1 MELLLILT
9 YTAICIFIFK
19 IFNLPLNKWTVPTA
33 ALGGVV
39 LIGVLVLVMNYNH
52 PYTNMAGEFFVTT
65 PIVPGVTG
73 IVTEVEIQPDQLVE
87 KGTVLFRIDPKPF
100 ESVVRQKQA
109 LLADSQ
115 EGVKE
120 LEAGVAAA
128 HARVL
133 ETTAD
138 RDRSQ
143 GVFERYERGFDSGA
157 FAEVELENRR
167 QLYLSGEA
175 ALDRAEA
182 DLDRAQIEFEAV
194 IDGENPTVA
203 RLQAELEQARYDL
216 ERTVIRAPTSGYVSQ
231 LLLRPGMMAAS
242 LPLRPVMTFVHDE
255 KPTLV
260 AAFRQNSA
268 LRLREGYEAE
278 IVYPSIP
285 GRAFH
290 GKVKKLVPNLGEGQ
304 LQTSGAL
311 IGTAQAYQSL
321 GRVLVVIEVT
331 DDLSEFNLPA
341 GSRAQ
346 VAVYSEHAHH
356 VAILRKIL
364 LRMSSWENYLYLDH

>member
-9 YTAICIFIFK
+9 YTAICVFIFK

-33 ALGGVV
+33 ALGGVII
-39 LIGVLVLVMNYNH
+39 LGVLVLVMNYNH
-52 PYTNMAGEFFVTT
+52 PYTKVAREFFVTT

-73 IVTEVEIQPDQLVE
+73 IVTEVEIQPNQLVE

-120 LEAGVAAA
+120 LEVAVAAA

-138 RDRSQ
+138 RDRSF
-143 GVFERYERGFDSGA
+143 GMFERYERGFDSGA

-167 QLYLSGEA
+167 QLYLSDEA

-182 DLDRAQIEFEAV
+182 DLDRAQIEFESV

-203 RLQAELEQARYDL
+203 RLQAELAQARYDL

-242 LPLRPVMTFVHDE
+242 LPLRPVMTFVHEE

-290 GKVKKLVPNLGEGQ
+290 GKVKKLVPSLGEGQ